1 MVENPTLAQPEI
13 QNPPFRFDADRANS
27 PLAHLSRG
35 APTTLQINLTK
46 RCNLACHH
54 CHVESGPKRS
64 EQLSQAGCERI
75 VQLLGLNP
83 QLQTLDLTGGAPE
96 LHPGFRDLVR
106 AARALGRRVI
116 DRCNLTV
123 LFEAGQEDTAEFLAE
138 QGVEIV
144 ASLPCYGPEN
154 VEEQRGR
161 GVFDPSIRA
170 LQALNALGYGGGD
183 AEHTLNLVYNPVGAF
198 LPPAQAELEAEYRER
213 LAEDFGIRF
222 DRLLTVTNMPIKRF
236 AHSLEREGRME
247 EYMSLLVAH
256 FNPATLPG
264 LMCRE
269 LLNVDHRG
277 RFFDCDFNQAL
288 DLPIPGP
295 AQDIWALDDLGEFA
309 GQPIHTQAH
318 CFGCTAGAGSSCG
331 GALVDGRD

>member
-1 MVENPTLAQPEI
+1 MAHPHIQEFDPLYDAHLA
-13 QNPPFRFDADRANS
+13 AS
-27 PLAHLSRG
+27 PLAHLVREE
-35 APTTLQINLTK
+35 PRTLQVNLTK

-75 VQLLGLNP
+75 VELLGLNP

-106 AARALGRRVI
+106 AARALDRRVI

-138 QGVEIV
+138 QEVEIV
-144 ASLPCYGPEN
+144 ASLPCYGREN
-154 VEEQRGR
+154 VEQQRGR
-161 GVFDPSIRA
+161 GVFHPSIRA
-170 LQALNALGYGGGD
+170 LQDLNALGYGRGD
-183 AEHTLNLVYNPVGAF
+183 AQRTLNLVYNPVGAF

-213 LAEDFGIRF
+213 LDADFGIRF

-236 AHSLEREGRME
+236 AHSLEREGKME

-256 FNPATLPG
+256 FNPDTLPG

-269 LLNVDHRG
+269 LLSVDHRG

-288 DLPIPGP
+288 ELPVRGP
-295 AQDIWALDDLGEFA
+295 AQDIWAVDDLGEFA
-309 GQPIHTQAH
+309 GQPVRTEPH

-331 GALVDGRD
+331 GALIEGRG